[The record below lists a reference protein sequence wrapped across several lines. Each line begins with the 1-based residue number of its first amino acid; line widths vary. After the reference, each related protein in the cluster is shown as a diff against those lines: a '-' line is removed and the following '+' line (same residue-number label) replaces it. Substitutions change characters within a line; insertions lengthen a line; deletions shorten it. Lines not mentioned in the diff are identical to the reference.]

1 MTTYE
6 VKQLVI
12 KPVVRPKFSGIS
24 SYTNAFVTISTELS
38 SKTKLYKTG
47 LTPAEARHY
56 EKEIGLEHGV
66 LSPNPNNP
74 KSADFWGGMSVRLFA
89 DKPTFITIEGPLDE
103 LKERIIRNSSK
114 IAENSLKAKQSG
126 SALFY
131 IDDPEAVAKEESTI
145 IDSKYEAMKALLDT
159 SPEEKRGILRLYGRL
174 AETMSET
181 MVKAEL
187 AKKVELDPKDFLD
200 KIRDK
205 DLKTRIFLEELI
217 DAGLLKKKGPYT
229 YNGDDMIGGS
239 SDEVIAY
246 LSDIKNQSIKLNL
259 SNKLKAYRSGRSPK
273 KGKDQIDNVV
283 D

>member
-6 VKQLVI
+6 VKQLTI
-12 KPVVRPKFSGIS
+12 RPVVRPKFSGVS

-38 SKTKLYKTG
+38 SRTKLYKTG

-56 EKEIGLEHGV
+56 EKEIGLKHGT

-74 KSADFWGGMSVRLFA
+74 ESAEFWGGISVRLFA
-89 DKPTFITIEGPLDE
+89 DKPTMITVEGPLDE
-103 LKERIIRNSSK
+103 IKERVLRSSSK
-114 IAENSLKAKQSG
+114 IAENSLKAKQSP

-131 IDDPEAVAKEESTI
+131 IDDPEAVAKEESTM
-145 IDSKYEAMKALLDT
+145 IDAKYEAMQALLNT
-159 SPEEKRGILRLYGRL
+159 SPEEKRGILRLYGRI

-187 AKKVELDPKDFLD
+187 AKKVEANPKDFLD
-200 KIRDK
+200 KVHDK
-205 DLKTRIFLEELI
+205 DLKVRIFIEELI
-217 DAGLLKKKGPYT
+217 DVGILKKKGPYT

-246 LSDIKNQSIKLNL
+246 ISDIKNQSVKLAL
-259 SNKLKAYRSGRSPK
+259 SNKLKAYRGGKGPK
-273 KGKDQIDNVV
+273 KSKDEIDNVV